1 MQKLF
6 SAPRGYSIIFYLF
19 MLGLWGCSKSP
30 QTVTPA
36 LPGNEFL
43 TTVELYLQNSTNPAD
58 IQTAVW
64 TQISPSTGIYQPD
77 STYVNLA
84 QLNLKANTTYNGQV
98 YIFDET
104 KTPWDTVSIE
114 IKQRENYHL
123 FFFQVSPIA
132 SANVIISN
140 TTPNIPMTDW
150 NTGLPASDTTAGGVS
165 VNEILSPPG
174 TALNLTVS
182 RTDMDTNSPPLQIG
196 LTDQFVTGA
205 SSSGILRVVLRHQPN
220 AKNGTYD
227 PGSTDLDVTYAVSI
241 Q

>member
-6 SAPRGYSIIFYLF
+6 SALSGYAIIFYLF
-19 MLGLWGCSKSP
+19 MVGLGGCSKSP

-43 TTVELYLQNSTNPAD
+43 TTVELYLQNASIPSD

-64 TQISPSTGIYQPD
+64 TQISPGSGIYQPD

-84 QLNLKANTTYNGQV
+84 KLNLKANTTYNGQV

-132 SANVIISN
+132 AANVVISN
-140 TTPNIPMTDW
+140 STPNIPMADW
-150 NTGLPASDTTAGGVS
+150 NTGLPASDTTAGGIS

-174 TALNLTVS
+174 TPLNLTVS

-205 SSSGILRVVLRHQPN
+205 ASSGILRVVLRHQPN

-227 PGSTDLDVTYAVSI
+227 PGSTDLDVTYAVNI